1 VRHHN
6 DKGLTVF
13 LKDGMPYG
21 EPVGQSLNKE
31 EKLNVLKGIK
41 KRIEKIETKTK
52 KEAKNAMG

>member
-1 VRHHN
+1 
-6 DKGLTVF
+6 
-13 LKDGMPYG
+13 MPYG

>member
-1 VRHHN
+1 
-6 DKGLTVF
+6 